1 MTTDEACDALERLGK
16 QAEHV
21 YVLPQRD
28 GATLVRCDHC
38 RMSVSIG
45 PLVADG
51 VDLVKRFG
59 RDHAKCK
66 RAQLSGKPGG
76 FEP

>member
-1 MTTDEACDALERLGK
+1 MTTDEAFDALERLGR

-28 GATLVRCDHC
+28 GATLVRCDRC
-38 RMSVSIG
+38 TISISVAR
-45 PLVADG
+45 LVDHGGG

-59 RDHAKCK
+59 REHAKCK
-66 RAQLSGKPGG
+66 VKQ
-76 FEP
+76 